1 MCRDNDTDV
10 RKFIGVLHAIR
21 AVPPKAVQIKIK
33 YAIRVII
40 DHHHHQNHHNLHC
53 SNFHFPHDE
62 YVESES
68 YYNVDCDDSDDD
80 DDQ

>member
-1 MCRDNDTDV
+1 MVLPITQDSLNYMCRGNDTDV

-53 SNFHFPHDE
+53 SNFHFPHIHHG
-62 YVESES
+62 
-68 YYNVDCDDSDDD
+68 
-80 DDQ
+80 